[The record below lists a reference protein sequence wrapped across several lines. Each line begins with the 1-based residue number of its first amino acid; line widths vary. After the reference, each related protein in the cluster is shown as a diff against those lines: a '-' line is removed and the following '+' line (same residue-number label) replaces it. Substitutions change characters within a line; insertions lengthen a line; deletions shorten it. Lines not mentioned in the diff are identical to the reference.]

1 MKANISCT
9 KKTIPCVVNGVF
21 YKWYPDIKDS
31 DIGTETSNKFI
42 DTFSMSNLYLAGA
55 GADYDG
61 DQITVKAVYTEEANN
76 ELEAY
81 MNSKAQFIGLNGVNM
96 RGPEKEALQ
105 AMYNMTLILPD
116 DIKKITP
123 SEEIEFG

>member
-9 KKTIPCVVNGVF
+9 KKTIPCVINGVL
-21 YKWYPDIKDS
+21 YKWYPDIKEE

-42 DTFSMSNLYLAGA
+42 DTFSMSNLYLSGA

-61 DQITVKAVYTEEANN
+61 DQVTVKAVYTEEAND
-76 ELEAY
+76 EIEKY
-81 MNSKAQFIGLNGVNM
+81 MNSKAQYIGLNGTNGRV
-96 RGPEKEALQ
+96 PEKEAIQ

-116 DIKKITP
+116 DLSKITP
-123 SEEIEFG
+123 SEKILF